1 MWENETTEHDFNSSE
16 VKVINNE
23 VSTDIRYHPNFTCK
37 RKLNLPVP
45 FLIQGETIIVGTR
58 TPSLSN
64 LKKDGAGPV
73 FPSGLGILT

>member
-1 MWENETTEHDFNSSE
+1 MKD
-16 VKVINNE
+16 K
-23 VSTDIRYHPNFTCK
+23 
-37 RKLNLPVP
+37 KLSLPVP

-73 FPSGLGILT
+73 FPSGLGTLT